1 MSIELAG
8 ARKRKSPAFSGLP
21 GGFVLLIG
29 ACWSSLECSLAE
41 RGGFEPPIGYEPIH
55 AFQACDLNHS
65 SISPGFAVAGWHV
78 DEARDYSKTSL
89 RSVPWIRRTRKKP
102 LRPKTKRQSGNRAIG
117 VSPTTFPHKPVLLLP
132 LASSAALWAA
142 SSSARVLQLLQNRR
156 VLQR

>member
-8 ARKRKSPAFSGLP
+8 ARKRKSPAFARLLGD
-21 GGFVLLIG
+21 FVLLIG
-29 ACWSSLECSLAE
+29 ACWSSLECALAE

-65 SISPGFAVAGWHV
+65 SISPGFALAGWHSG
-78 DEARDYSKTSL
+78 EARDYSKTSL

-132 LASSAALWAA
+132 LAPSAALWAA